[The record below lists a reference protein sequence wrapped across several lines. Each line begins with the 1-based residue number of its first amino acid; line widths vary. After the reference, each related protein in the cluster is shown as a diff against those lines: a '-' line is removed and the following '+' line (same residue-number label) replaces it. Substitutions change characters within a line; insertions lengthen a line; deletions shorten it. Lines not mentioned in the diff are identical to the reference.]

1 MIIRILDILS
11 AILTVVSLNLTV
23 KCNRAWL
30 LYSFSCILFTT
41 VCISKHLIGLSC
53 MGVILLITGIKNYI
67 IGKEK

>member
-23 KCNRAWL
+23 KYNKAWL
-30 LYSFSCILFTT
+30 LYAFSCILFTT

-53 MGVILLITGIKNYI
+53 MGIVLLITGIKNYI